1 MKNLKAVLFDLDGTL
16 VDSVEDLFLAWK
28 KAFQNYNVFISKE
41 DYFPFE
47 GAKVIK
53 IAEQISKK
61 YHLEI
66 IPEKIA
72 ELKDKYYLDNHRLIF
87 YDGAEELLVH
97 LKKQGILTAVVTAS
111 PQRKLETTI
120 PISFLDKFNTIVN
133 GDDTDMGKPS
143 PEPYLKAMEKL
154 KVSPIECIAV
164 ENAPIGIKSAKN
176 SGIYCIAVATTLKKK
191 YLQEADKIFKNIL
204 EVKEY
209 LKLFEH

>member
-154 KVSPIECIAV
+154 KVSPIECVAV
-164 ENAPIGIKSAKN
+164 ENAPLGIKSAKN
-176 SGIYCIAVATTLKKK
+176 CDDI
-191 YLQEADKIFKNIL
+191 
-204 EVKEY
+204 
-209 LKLFEH
+209 KLHI